1 MAWKAEFLRQLVLG
15 PFSWGYLL
23 SIMPAGRLIGWS
35 GGHKMLGYSH
45 LFMSITLLLT
55 PMAVQFMHSNTVAGL
70 KFIAG
75 IMAVSITSYMF
86 LCLCVYIAV
95 YLHLC

>member
-1 MAWKAEFLRQLVLG
+1 
-15 PFSWGYLL
+15 
-23 SIMPAGRLIGWS
+23 
-35 GGHKMLGYSH
+35 MLGYSH

-75 IMAVSITSYMF
+75 MMAVSVICYIF
-86 LCLCVYIAV
+86 LCVSISLCVSICV
-95 YLHLC
+95 DRLIGCTGSFLDSGDD